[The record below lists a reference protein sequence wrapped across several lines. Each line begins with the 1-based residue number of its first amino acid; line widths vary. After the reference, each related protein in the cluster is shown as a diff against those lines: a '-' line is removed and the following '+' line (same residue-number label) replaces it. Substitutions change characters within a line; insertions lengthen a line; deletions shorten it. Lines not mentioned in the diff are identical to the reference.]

1 MALESQKLLEKY
13 RAEEKAAAEKG
24 TPAEPESTKAEQIET
39 ETKTTPTGEVSE
51 VQDPTGQATET
62 GNGEGAKSA
71 EPGEKQ
77 EKDRW
82 EHTQQ
87 SFEKRLRRQER
98 SHRKTVEGLERQIA
112 EMKKQ
117 LEDKAPKLQ
126 REDFPSIEAYEEYK
140 NGELRKQIAA
150 DQEKQRKEE
159 ELRAAQKAES
169 QKKVEKFFP
178 DPESRKDFND
188 TITDFVEDND
198 EWLGS
203 DEGQLFQE
211 IIDESP
217 IGVVM
222 AMAIAKNEAVVQQ
235 MKHWS
240 KDMLYQKMAQFESTL
255 LQKAQGAK
263 PEKKETPKPSTE
275 GIPSTGSIGKS
286 QTPATFNAKDWL
298 RKNRPE
304 RYAK

>member
-1 MALESQKLLEKY
+1 MLIKKDIEKKKEALEEEKSLIDERLQARKDAEDEAEKY
-13 RAEEKAAAEKG
+13 EELAE
-24 TPAEPESTKAEQIET
+24 
-39 ETKTTPTGEVSE
+39 
-51 VQDPTGQATET
+51 
-62 GNGEGAKSA
+62 
-71 EPGEKQ
+71 
-77 EKDRW
+77 
-82 EHTQQ
+82 
-87 SFEKRLRRQER
+87 L
-98 SHRKTVEGLERQIA
+98 
-112 EMKKQ
+112 KKQ
-117 LEDKAPKLQ
+117 LEDNAPKLQ

-140 NGELRKQIAA
+140 NGELRKQFAA
-150 DQEKQRKEE
+150 DQEKLRKEE

-203 DEGQLFQE
+203 EEGQLFQE

-235 MKHWS
+235 IKHWS
-240 KDMLYQKMAQFESTL
+240 KDLLYQKMTQFESTL
-255 LQKAQGAK
+255 LQKAQGEK

-286 QTPATFNAKDWL
+286 QTPAAFNAKDWL

>member
-13 RAEEKAAAEKG
+13 RAEEKAAEEKG
-24 TPAEPESTKAEQIET
+24 TPAKPESTKAEQIET

-51 VQDPTGQATET
+51 VQDQTGQATET
-62 GNGEGAKSA
+62 GNGEGAESA
-71 EPGEKQ
+71 KPGEKQ

-112 EMKKQ
+112 ELKQQ

-203 DEGQLFQE
+203 EEGQLFQE

-222 AMAIAKNEAVVQQ
+222 AMAIAKNEAVIQQ

-240 KDMLYQKMAQFESTL
+240 KDLLYQKMTQFESTL
-255 LQKAQGAK
+255 LQKQ
-263 PEKKETPKPSTE
+263 PVTPKPSTE

-286 QTPATFNAKDWL
+286 QTPTTFNAKDWL